1 MSVTPPGPLGDPLF
15 GNGRQFAD
23 DPFGFLR
30 ACADSYGDVVRLN
43 LGPRETYLLT
53 NPADVERAL
62 VSEAERYRKPQFGDD
77 AMDTLLGDGLL
88 LSEGETWQRQRK
100 LANPAFHNRRIGALA
115 GVMADHAES
124 HVAEW
129 EDGDVVDLQL
139 ELARLTVKI
148 IVTAMFG
155 ADISDEE
162 VKTVQEN
169 LEPLGARF
177 EPDPRR
183 YLIPNWMPT
192 RENREFD
199 RAIETLESVIDG
211 IVDRRRGTERD
222 PSVDPAGPDGTAVRG
237 PPGDP
242 DGDLPMDLLSVL
254 LRARDRGEQTDANL
268 RDELVTMLLAGHDTT
283 ALALTY
289 AFYLLSD
296 HPEARDRV
304 AAEARTATGNA
315 ADDATGGGGSLSAA
329 DVREMEFTERALN
342 ESMRLYPPVYT
353 LFREPKLDVKLGG
366 YRIPEGSALMISQ
379 WVVHRSERWYDN
391 PDAFDPGRWKPER
404 RSQRPRFAYFP
415 FGGGPRHCIGKAF
428 SLLEAKIIMAT
439 VCSRFDLDY
448 EGPDL
453 SLRGSL
459 TMHPD
464 HPVPMRLRER

>member
-1 MSVTPPGPLGDPLF
+1 MGDPLF

-30 ACADSYGDVVRLN
+30 ACADSYGDVVRLD

-53 NPADVERAL
+53 NPTDVERVL
-62 VSEAERYRKPQFGDD
+62 VADAERYRKPQFGDD
-77 AMDTLLGDGLL
+77 AMDALLGDGLL
-88 LSEGETWQRQRK
+88 MSDGETWQRQRK
-100 LANPAFHNRRIGALA
+100 LANPAFHNRRIGALD
-115 GVMADHAES
+115 GVMAEHAET
-124 HVAEW
+124 HVEDW
-129 EDGDVVDLQL
+129 QDGDVVDLQL

-155 ADISDEE
+155 ADVTDEE

-183 YLIPNWMPT
+183 YLIPDWVPT

-199 RAIETLESVIDG
+199 AAIDTLESVIDD
-211 IVDRRRGTERD
+211 IVARRRGTERD
-222 PSVDPAGPDGTAVRG
+222 PSVDPAGPDGTGVRG

-242 DGDLPMDLLSVL
+242 DADLPMDLLSVL
-254 LRARDRGEQTDANL
+254 LRARDRGEQTDENL

-289 AFYLLSD
+289 AFYLLSN
-296 HPEARDRV
+296 HPEARERV
-304 AAEARTATGNA
+304 EREAIEATTDGLPTA
-315 ADDATGGGGSLSAA
+315 ADARG
-329 DVREMEFTERALN
+329 MEYTERVLN

-366 YRIPEGSALMISQ
+366 YRIPEGSALMVSQ
-379 WVVHRSERWYDN
+379 WVVHRSERWYDD
-391 PDAFDPGRWKPER
+391 PEAFDPDRWTPER
-404 RSQRPRFAYFP
+404 RSQRPRFAFFP
-415 FGGGPRHCIGKAF
+415 FGGGPRHCIGKAL
-428 SLLEAKIIMAT
+428 SLLEAKVILAT
-439 VCSRFDLDY
+439 VCSRFELDY

-459 TMHPD
+459 TMHPN
-464 HPVPMRLRER
+464 HPVPMRIRER

>member
-1 MSVTPPGPLGDPLF
+1 MSATPPGPMGDPLF

-30 ACADSYGDVVRLN
+30 ACADSYGDVVRLD
-43 LGPRETYLLT
+43 LGPRETYMLT
-53 NPADVERAL
+53 NPADVERVL
-62 VSEAERYRKPQFGDD
+62 VADAARYRKPQFDD
-77 AMDTLLGDGLL
+77 AMDALLGDGLL
-88 LSEGETWQRQRK
+88 MSEGETWQRQRK

-115 GVMADHAES
+115 GVMADHTAS
-124 HVAEW
+124 HVADW
-129 EDGDVVDLQL
+129 EAGDVVDLQL

-155 ADISDEE
+155 ADIGDEE

-183 YLIPNWMPT
+183 YLIPDWMPT

-199 RAIETLESVIDG
+199 AAIDTLESVIDD
-211 IVDRRRGTERD
+211 IVARRRGTERD
-222 PSVDPAGPDGTAVRG
+222 PSADPAGPDGTGVRG

-242 DGDLPMDLLSVL
+242 DADLPMDLLSVL
-254 LRARDRGEQTDANL
+254 LRARDRGEQTDENL

-289 AFYLLSD
+289 AFYLLSN
-296 HPEARDRV
+296 HPRARDRV
-304 AAEARTATGNA
+304 AAEAAEATSDGTPTA
-315 ADDATGGGGSLSAA
+315 D
-329 DVREMEFTERALN
+329 DVREMEYTERVLN

-366 YRIPEGSALMISQ
+366 YRIPEGSALMVSQ
-379 WVVHRSERWYDN
+379 WAIHRSERWYDD
-391 PDAFDPGRWKPER
+391 PEAFDPDRWTPER
-404 RSQRPRFAYFP
+404 RSERPRFAFFP

-428 SLLEAKIIMAT
+428 SLMEAKIILAT

-464 HPVPMRLRER
+464 HPVPVRIRER